1 MYARPILGALAE
13 RGEGTCDA
21 ASAQSSFLPTTGP
34 PAARR
39 ARAGLAP
46 SAARR
51 LEGSRQLVEG
61 GDDTTDGYKWSEPTK
76 CECGLSWNVHDAS
89 AFFNQK
95 STAQDI
101 TTLYA
106 TIQFPD
112 KPSEPCDEP
121 WDAVV
126 QGRCKR
132 FRIFKNKT
140 TGKFWLFCT
149 KRVQWHCEI
158 VEL

>member
-1 MYARPILGALAE
+1 MPRLHNPLSSRRRGLQLLDVLELA
-13 RGEGTCDA
+13 
-21 ASAQSSFLPTTGP
+21 SHHLPLDVLKE
-34 PAARR
+34 
-39 ARAGLAP
+39 AG
-46 SAARR
+46 SDW
-51 LEGSRQLVEG
+51 ELVED

-140 TGKFWLFCT
+140 TDKFWLFCT